1 MNSNNIFSRATI
13 LWSLV
18 AVFIVVGVVT
28 LAYAFQSGNDA
39 ASEVEVIYTYAA
51 ETLAAQQQT
60 LQAGVPSAT
69 PTLLVLT
76 SPTVTATS
84 LASPTLGGLPSVFS
98 TATSGGASTCDNSVY
113 IKDVTIPDGTII
125 GPGQAF
131 TKTWQVS
138 NTGTCTWSATY
149 QIILIS
155 GDAMSGK
162 ATAIGKIVGPG
173 QSADVS
179 VALTAPATTGALK
192 GTWRLQNDKSQ
203 PFGTLLTVEIK
214 VGAVTGTPGTS
225 TVTATSTTS
234 GGAAATL
241 TPTATLTTAPA
252 STATQ
257 TPTET
262 ITPTLAQ

>member
-1 MNSNNIFSRATI
+1 
-13 LWSLV
+13 V

-214 VGAVTGTPGTS
+214 VGAVTGTPGTA
-225 TVTATSTTS
+225 TVTSTNSSGSGATST
-234 GGAAATL
+234 
-241 TPTATLTTAPA
+241 PTVTLTTAPA
-252 STATQ
+252 NTATSTTTNVP
-257 TPTET
+257 TPTNTPET
-262 ITPTLAQ
+262 PVSP

>member
-1 MNSNNIFSRATI
+1 MNSNNIFSRSTI
-13 LWSLV
+13 LWALV
-18 AVFIVVGVVT
+18 ALFIVAGIFT
-28 LAYAFQSGNDA
+28 LVYAFQSGNDA

-69 PTLLVLT
+69 QTLLVLA
-76 SPTVTATS
+76 SPTITATP
-84 LASPTLGGLPSVFS
+84 LASPTLGGLPGFS
-98 TATSGGASTCDNSVY
+98 TATSGAASACDNSVY
-113 IKDVTIPDGTII
+113 IKDVTIPDGTTIA
-125 GPGQAF
+125 PGQAF

-162 ATAIGKIVGPG
+162 ATAIGKVVGPG
-173 QSADVS
+173 QSLDVS
-179 VALTAPATTGALK
+179 VALTAPTTTGALK

-214 VGAVTGTPGTS
+214 VGAVTGTPGTA
-225 TVTATSTTS
+225 TVTSTNSS
-234 GGAAATL
+234 GSGATL
-241 TPTATLTTAPA
+241 TPTVTLTTAPA
-252 STATQ
+252 NTVTQ

-262 ITPTLAQ
+262 ATPPTPQ